1 MFTPPSRRLVYNIYD
16 GFSTY
21 KVSYSYDI
29 LSYKT
34 TIFCVI
40 IDIGTNK
47 RRKQNHSFS
56 ESRTNLII
64 RKHYADLVP
73 AQFLDN

>member
-21 KVSYSYDI
+21 NVSYSYDT

-64 RKHYADLVP
+64 RKYYAALVP
-73 AQFLDN
+73 AQFIDN